1 MDFKKL
7 IEIVK
12 HQANTEAVKVTRT
25 YDQTTIIMS
34 KMSKRSGRK
43 RWIGRKSREIK

>member
-1 MDFKKL
+1 
-7 IEIVK
+7 
-12 HQANTEAVKVTRT
+12 
-25 YDQTTIIMS
+25 MS